1 MTGSARAVPGG
12 SGGAGESPPLK
23 SERGFTPRE
32 RDDPQFESVPCNVCG
47 ADAFEV
53 VVPSRREPG
62 RPVDLATVFRSS
74 GDEPLQDQ
82 MVRCSSCGLHY
93 VRPRLRWDLILEGYR
108 GGSDESFVSQV
119 TMRERT
125 FRRGLRQIEATARPA
140 GRRVL
145 DVGAAGGSFLA
156 AARERGY
163 EPLGCE
169 PSAWMCGF
177 ARERYG
183 LELHPG
189 TIFDV
194 PLPSGSV
201 DLLTLWDVIEHT
213 PDPRAVLDEA
223 HELLARDGVL
233 AMSYPDYGSLVA
245 RLMGRRWVFNL
256 TVHLYYF
263 ERRTMGDLLRRAGF
277 APLRFRPYFQTLELG
292 YVARRAAPY
301 LGPLGGLATGSVR
314 LAGLDRVPLQYW
326 VGQTLVVARRQ

>member
-1 MTGSARAVPGG
+1 MSPVARPA
-12 SGGAGESPPLK
+12 
-23 SERGFTPRE
+23 TDDRE
-32 RDDPQFESVPCNVCG
+32 QFEEVPCNVCG
-47 ADAFEV
+47 SDAFEV
-53 VVPSRREPG
+53 VVPSKREAG

-108 GGSDESFVSQV
+108 GGSDETFVSQA

-125 FRRGLRQIEATARPA
+125 FRRGLRQIEAAAMPP

-156 AARERGY
+156 VARERGY
-163 EPLGCE
+163 APLGCE
-169 PSAWMCGF
+169 PSAWMCAF
-177 ARERYG
+177 AREHYG

-189 TIFDV
+189 TIFDMPV
-194 PLPSGSV
+194 RTGGV

-213 PDPRAVLDEA
+213 PDPTAVLAKA
-223 HELLARDGVL
+223 HQLLAPDGVL
-233 AMSYPDYGSLVA
+233 AMSYPDYGSLVS
-245 RLMGRRWVFNL
+245 RLMGRRWVFLL

-263 ERRTMGDLLRRAGF
+263 DPRTMGELLRRSGF
-277 APLRFRPYFQTLELG
+277 SPLRFRPYFQTLELG

-301 LGPLGGLATGSVR
+301 LGPLGGLATGGVR
-314 LAGLDRVPLQYW
+314 LVRLDRVPLQYW
-326 VGQTLVVARRQ
+326 VGQTLVVARKV